1 MTEANPRADLTVH
14 ADMRTAEA
22 ADAAIEI
29 TVDGTAIPRRVIL
42 HIAGEVDMLTVPL
55 LRHAALEQLE
65 AQITELVFDLG
76 GVSFIGSL
84 GLGALVE
91 LSQVAKDAGTTL
103 RLISDNRQVLRP
115 LSVTGLDQVLPV
127 SSSLVELPPLRR

>member
-1 MTEANPRADLTVH
+1 MNEADPRAGLPTY
-14 ADMRTAEA
+14 ADDRTAEA
-22 ADAAIEI
+22 AEAAIEI
-29 TVDGTAIPRRVIL
+29 TVDNTASPSRVIL

-55 LRHAALEQLE
+55 LRQAALEQLE
-65 AQITELVFDLG
+65 AHITELVFDLG

-91 LSQVAKDAGTTL
+91 LSQTAKDAGISL

-127 SSSLVELPPLRR
+127 SPSLAELPPLP